1 MNIVL
6 IGYRGTGKSAV
17 GRILAERLGWPLF
30 SFDKAIVKMAGKS
43 IPEIVQEKGWE
54 HFRDL
59 ETEITLEYSRKDRC
73 IFDTGGGCILRPQNV
88 EALKRNGRLYWLKAS
103 VETIASRICGD
114 DQRPSL
120 TGGKSFVDEIAEV
133 LAQREEKYRAASDE
147 AIDTDGLSVEQVAER
162 ILSSMGRAVVSPPP
176 IEGED

>member
-17 GRILAERLGWPLF
+17 GRILAERLTWPLI
-30 SFDKAIVKMAGKS
+30 SFDEAIVKKAGKS

-54 HFRDL
+54 YFRDI
-59 ETEITLEYSRKDRC
+59 ETEITLEHSRKDSC
-73 IFDTGGGCILRPQNV
+73 IFDTGGGCILRPGNV
-88 EALKRNGRLYWLKAS
+88 EALKCNGRLFWLKAS
-103 VETIASRICGD
+103 VETIASRIRGD

-120 TGGKSFVDEIAEV
+120 TGGKSFIDEIAEV

-147 AIDTDGLSVEQVAER
+147 AIDTDGLSAGEVAER
-162 ILSSMGRAVVSPPP
+162 IFLLTGA
-176 IEGED
+176 E